1 MHFQKR
7 WGFSPATLQQK
18 KKRKKNPTFKII
30 FLGIS
35 RRFLEHIFCSKNM
48 SDCFPIFIDTR
59 KWKER
64 YWFWIVA
71 LLGSRTISPMTIAPR
86 KTAPWTIAPQTIATQ
101 DNCPPDNCHLRQ
113 FPLRTITPW
122 TTAPGQFPPRTITP
136 WTIPSGKS
144 HSEILCCPRIITPGQ
159 LLPRAMTIANYIFF
173 MAIFCFCFFL
183 LNYIISVFRYDNK
196 NNTDNSNK
204 TWSLKLWS
212 VIIL

>member
-35 RRFLEHIFCSKNM
+35 RRFLEYIFCSKNM

-71 LLGSRTISPMTIAPR
+71 LLGSRTISPLTIAHR
-86 KTAPWTIAPQTIATQ
+86 KTAPWTIAPQTIATY
-101 DNCPPDNCHLRQ
+101 DNCPPDNCHL
-113 FPLRTITPW
+113 
-122 TTAPGQFPPRTITP
+122 GQFPPRTITP

-144 HSEILCCPRIITPGQ
+144 HSEILCCPLTIT
-159 LLPRAMTIANYIFF
+159 A
-173 MAIFCFCFFL
+173 
-183 LNYIISVFRYDNK
+183 
-196 NNTDNSNK
+196 
-204 TWSLKLWS
+204 
-212 VIIL
+212 